1 MVTIDPVS
9 GADLMLEID
18 PGGLKKGI
26 NILHMQVFD
35 QDSLFSAPVSGFFFN
50 KAAAE
55 NLAIGYRYWFNNQV
69 DQAVDIPVSPQ
80 AGLDILLSVAPENL
94 SYGVNVVH
102 FQAYDDAG
110 LLSAPVQGF
119 FFNQPATADLIS
131 GYRYWFNNQAE
142 EAVDVS
148 ITPGQFVDFTGAIDA
163 SSLVDGLNTLH
174 LAFYSDLNNLISP
187 YSHYFYKRSGSY
199 AEPRIK
205 ACQYWFDD
213 NFAKALTEEVEL
225 AASSYVTAAI
235 STDSICKGVH
245 RFNIRFKDENDVWTQ
260 TTSSIFFKPS
270 DKTADI
276 QAITAY
282 EYWLDDG
289 NRTTVELDT
298 LINPMDLGLTLD
310 LTAEEIASHQF
321 HFRSR
326 DAYGQ
331 WSVVSSHEFYRDSV
345 HFFEADMPQLCDSGM
360 VYFFNYVDTSQ
371 YTYEW
376 RFEDGSLSTEFEPM
390 RFYHAKGCYPVNLR
404 ITDRV
409 TLQDTSETRFV
420 TVGSSFMQID
430 ALWTELGDS
439 VEWRGQYYK
448 EEGVYHEFF
457 TTELGCDSI
466 YVMELTLTD
475 SLLSAP
481 KDILLTPDTIREN
494 APPGTLVGYLS
505 ALDYDMYDAHQFRLV
520 AGDSTAHNAFFEIV
534 DTALYTKASFD
545 FELQNS
551 YVILVEAE
559 DKQGYTLQEFV
570 EIWVMDV
577 NETPLALNL
586 SDTLVYEDAPVG
598 SYVGSFDATD
608 PDYFDNFSF
617 RLVAGEGD
625 IDNAKFRIDGNDLYT
640 KTLLDFEKRGELSIR
655 VEVTDQ
661 GNASLTQ
668 VFKISVLDVNEAPTA
683 ISLSNHKIL
692 ENEAAGTLIGR
703 FNTADPDAGNS
714 FNYLFAMGE
723 NDIDNDSFNIRGDS
737 LITDAVFDFEKKS
750 TYFIRVM
757 AVDQDGAVFERSFTI
772 VIEDVDENPKAI
784 TDIRLSKHEV
794 PENDTVPVF
803 VGKLSTVGG
812 IPAFNYDFVI
822 GDGDYDNDRF
832 MISNDTLYA
841 LVSFDFE
848 NRSLYFVRIQT
859 TDIMGESMSKLMLIL
874 AEDVNESPYALNL
887 FNNVI
892 DEQQPAYSLVSKIIS
907 FDQDKGDTHNYSLV
921 EGEGDTDNAH
931 FIIRGDSLLTAD
943 VLYFD
948 QKPAYSIRLQTTDL
962 GGMSYSTNTTVILNK
977 LSGLGQNTS
986 NALNALLG
994 ENELIVHAFEF
1005 GGKRIVLHNLLGQLV
1020 LSEELHSPMSNFK
1033 LNSLPRGV
1041 YLLSIYDKDVLIQKI
1056 KISRN

>member
-1 MVTIDPVS
+1 MRKFYLILLSLCAVYTGIAQNKIAGYQYWFNQATDKTVVTIDPVS
-9 GADLMLEID
+9 QVDLLLEID
-18 PGGLKKGI
+18 PGGLKTGI
-26 NILHMQVFD
+26 NILHLQVFD
-35 QDSLFSAPVSGFFFN
+35 QDSLFSV
-50 KAAAE
+50 
-55 NLAIGYRYWFNNQV
+55 
-69 DQAVDIPVSPQ
+69 
-80 AGLDILLSVAPENL
+80 
-94 SYGVNVVH
+94 
-102 FQAYDDAG
+102 
-110 LLSAPVQGF
+110 PVQGF

-235 STDSICKGVH
+235 STDSLCKGVH

-270 DKTADI
+270 DKTAEI